1 MEHLL
6 QKKEEQTIDESCDV
20 IRKSISKEDFISK
33 IQLKVDNHSVKE
45 VSDTCTFK
53 HNSREMKYRD
63 LRFIKR
69 PHHIEL
75 DNRLDNQLD
84 NKVNN
89 ELRNEVSNDV
99 YNECNNQEDFKTSPM
114 IKHTVVT
121 VDVPE
126 MVLDTILSNKKSKN
140 IISIDDISNI
150 QRFTSKK

>member
-6 QKKEEQTIDESCDV
+6 QKKEEHTIEESCDV

-53 HNSREMKYRD
+53 HNSTETTYRD
-63 LRFIKR
+63 SRFIKR
-69 PHHIEL
+69 PPHIEL
-75 DNRLDNQLD
+75 DNRLDNRVDYQ
-84 NKVNN
+84 VNN
-89 ELRNEVSNDV
+89 ELRNDV
-99 YNECNNQEDFKTSPM
+99 DNECNNQQDFKASPM

>member
-1 MEHLL
+1 M
-6 QKKEEQTIDESCDV
+6 
-20 IRKSISKEDFISK
+20 
-33 IQLKVDNHSVKE
+33 
-45 VSDTCTFK
+45 
-53 HNSREMKYRD
+53 
-63 LRFIKR
+63 
-69 PHHIEL
+69 
-75 DNRLDNQLD
+75 D

-89 ELRNEVSNDV
+89 ELYNEVSNDV